1 MRRVGMESD
10 VKRLC
15 NIKSLRE
22 LRIVQRENEA
32 AKMAAAGRVKSV
44 SLKVFSL
51 SEIMLLLVKRYAPE
65 SIKDLIQVICQFSK
79 Q

>member
-1 MRRVGMESD
+1 MESD

-51 SEIMLLLVKRYAPE
+51 SEIMLLLVKRYAPA
-65 SIKDLIQVICQFSK
+65 SIKDLIQAICQFSK